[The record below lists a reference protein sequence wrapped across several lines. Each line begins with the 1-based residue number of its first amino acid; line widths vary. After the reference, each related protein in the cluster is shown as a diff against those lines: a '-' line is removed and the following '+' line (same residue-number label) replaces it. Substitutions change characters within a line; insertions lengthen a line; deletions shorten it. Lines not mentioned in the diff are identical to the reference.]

1 MSLFNCPECGIEIST
16 EAKYCPYCG
25 RLIEGQR
32 YQNTYYH
39 QPEQNQHSGSSGLAI
54 ASMVLGVLSLVFMCL
69 GVGWI
74 FGIIGIVLG
83 LASLCRNNLGYNM
96 ALAGVITSGI
106 SLIFIVLIIFIGFL
120 GL

>member
-25 RLIEGQR
+25 RPIEGQR
-32 YQNTYYH
+32 YHEVHYYQQEQG
-39 QPEQNQHSGSSGLAI
+39 QPPGSSGLAI
-54 ASMVLGVLSLVFMCL
+54 ASMVLGILSITFTCL

-74 FGIIGIVLG
+74 FGIIALILG
-83 LASLCRNNLGYNM
+83 MVSLCGNYRGYGM
-96 ALAGVITSGI
+96 AVTGVITSVI
-106 SLIFIVLIIFIGFL
+106 SIFFIALIFFIGFL